1 MTVNARHFWLLEPD
15 VSLAA
20 DDMLP
25 LASDEPECFPVLAH
39 LSLTGDRTEFFD
51 RLVRLIFQLFRRL
64 ASFGASHQ

>member
-1 MTVNARHFWLLEPD
+1 MTVNARHFWLLEPG
-15 VSLAA
+15 VSLVA

-51 RLVRLIFQLFRRL
+51 GLVGLIFQLFWGL
-64 ASFGASHQ
+64 ASFSAAHQ